1 MTGLYPIPTTR
12 ISNQLVQLRLQ
23 SQLSSD
29 QLDIL
34 RLQSQVST
42 GRRIISPSEDSPAAQ
57 RAISLQRLLELKAQA
72 RVNLDASQ
80 SYLDATDVAVAR
92 VTDLLNQVRSTAL
105 GVSDSTASDVQRRA
119 AAAEVRQAIDQL
131 VDIGNQSFR
140 GRYLFGGSRF
150 TQQPFLVDGKHVVF
164 QGNEQ
169 ELRSFADLDLPTV
182 TNLPGND
189 VFGALSSRVR
199 GSVDL
204 NPIVTR
210 ETRIAD
216 LNGGAGVRLGSIG
229 VSDGASL
236 RVVDLSRAATLG
248 DVADLLAANPPAGRT
263 LTARVTATGLQL
275 QLDSAG
281 GGNLTVHEVGSGT
294 TAAELGIGNTLGAGV
309 GVLTGNDLNPQLA
322 LTTQLRDVL
331 GSRATAV
338 LNSPGDDNDLV
349 FEALLRGSDL
359 NGLRVQYVDDDL
371 LRAAPGL
378 TAGGEFST
386 YSATPTA
393 AQAALP
399 LSGFGNNL
407 VLTAA
412 TGGTALNGVRI
423 ELVDAGAIGDAAT
436 VSYDGLAKR
445 LTLGIDGGGATSVQ
459 ALVNAINAQG
469 VFTAAHDPSD
479 SADGGFNPAALV
491 QASDIGVVSGDTGN
505 SGGDANTIFI
515 HVDPGASTAANVLA
529 ALEANSQITGLFA
542 VRLDER
548 DRLSTAFPGA
558 GFIAGGGVAV
568 AAGGS
573 GIEPDL
579 ASGLQIQNGGKTY
592 LIDVSGATTVEDLL
606 NTLNGSPAQLL
617 AELDDNGTGIRI
629 RSRLSGG
636 DFAIGENGGNTA
648 EHLGVRSFTADN
660 FLADLNYG
668 RGVTPIAGT
677 DFTIR
682 RNDGLDLAIDI
693 NGAITVGDVIERIN
707 NHPNNLDPA
716 TRVIARLAV
725 QGNGIELVDDNPVGG
740 GVLQVID
747 AFGSDVAVDLG
758 LITPGQNNAAA
769 QAATPAAASLNFLP
783 PFQLNSGLR
792 ITAAQPGSG
801 LNDVEIVFQNGL
813 SGDLATA
820 TLDSLNRQLVLQID
834 PSATTAS
841 TVLAAINAEG
851 TFSAVLDLS
860 GDPTNDGGG
869 LVGTIGVVGQTAGGS
884 PQLLTGRDPNPLEVD
899 GVYNS
904 LIRLHDAL
912 VGNDLSALERAFKLL
927 DQDLA
932 RITFARAE
940 IGASSQALDTLRG
953 RLEDEDIQL
962 RASLSNE
969 IDVDFTKAVS
979 DLAARQASLQA
990 SLQLAAQSL
999 QLTLLDFL

>member
-1 MTGLYPIPTTR
+1 MAGLYPIPTTR
-12 ISNQLVQLRLQ
+12 VSNQLVQLRLQ

-42 GRRIISPSEDSPAAQ
+42 GRRIISPSEDAPAAQ

-72 RVNLDASQ
+72 QINLNASQ

-92 VTDLLNQVRSTAL
+92 VTDLLNQVRSSVL
-105 GVSDSTASDVQRRA
+105 GVADSTASDAQRRA
-119 AAAEVRQAIDQL
+119 AAVEVRQAIEQL
-131 VDIGNQSFR
+131 VDTGNQSFR

-150 TQQPFLVDGKHVVF
+150 TQQPFVIDGKHVVF

-169 ELRSFADLDLPTV
+169 ELRSFSDLDLASV
-182 TNLPGND
+182 TNLPGNA

-216 LNGGAGVRLGSIG
+216 LNGGAGVQLGSIG
-229 VSDGASL
+229 VSDGTVL
-236 RVVDLSRAATLG
+236 RVVDLSNAATLG
-248 DVADLLAANPPAGRT
+248 DIADLLAANAPAGRT
-263 LTARVTATGLQL
+263 LTARVTPSGLQL
-275 QLDSAG
+275 QLDAAG
-281 GGNLTVHEVGSGT
+281 GGNLTIHEVGSGT
-294 TAAELGIGNTLGAGV
+294 TAAELGINNTLGV
-309 GVLTGNDLNPQLA
+309 GTGSLTGTDLNPRLS
-322 LTTQLRDVL
+322 LTTQLRDLL

-338 LNSPGDDNDLV
+338 LSSPGDNNDLV
-349 FEALLRGSDL
+349 FEALLRGPDL
-359 NGLRVQYVDDDL
+359 NGLQVQYVDDDL

-378 TAGGEFST
+378 TAGGEFAT
-386 YSATPTA
+386 YSASPTA
-393 AQAALP
+393 AQASLA

-412 TGGTALNGVRI
+412 TGGSLLNGVQI
-423 ELVDAGAIGDAAT
+423 ELVNAGAIGDAAT
-436 VSYDGLAKR
+436 ASYDGLTKR
-445 LTLGIDGGGATSVQ
+445 LTLGIDGGGTTSVQ
-459 ALVNAINAQG
+459 ALINAINVQG

-479 SADGGFNPAALV
+479 PVDGAFNPAALV
-491 QASDIGVVSGDTGN
+491 QAADIGVVSGNTGQ

-515 HVDPGASTAANVLA
+515 HVDPGSSTASNVLA
-529 ALEANSQITGLFA
+529 SVQANSQITALFD

-548 DRLSTAFPGA
+548 DRLSASAPGA
-558 GFIAGGGVAV
+558 GLIVGEAAATAVGGG
-568 AAGGS
+568 

-579 ASGLQIQNGGKTY
+579 SSGLQIQNGGKTY
-592 LIDVSGATTVEDLL
+592 LIDVSGANTLEDLL
-606 NTLNGSPAQLL
+606 NTLNGSPAQVL

-648 EHLGVRSFTADN
+648 AHLGVRSFTADN
-660 FLADLNYG
+660 LLTDLNYG
-668 RGVTPIAGT
+668 RGITPISGT

-682 RNDGLDLAIDI
+682 RNDGVDLAIDI
-693 NGAITVGDVIERIN
+693 NGAITVGDVLERIN
-707 NHPNNLDPA
+707 NHPDNLDPA

-725 QGNGIELVDDNPVGG
+725 QGNGIEIFDDNPVGG
-740 GVLQVID
+740 GTLQVFD
-747 AFGSDVAVDLG
+747 AFGSDVAAELG
-758 LITPGQNNAAA
+758 LIPYGQNSATSSAGISAAVGLNFQPPFHLNTGLRIAAA
-769 QAATPAAASLNFLP
+769 QAGA
-783 PFQLNSGLR
+783 
-792 ITAAQPGSG
+792 G
-801 LNDVEIVFQNGL
+801 LNDVEVVFQSGL

-820 TLDSLNRQLVLQID
+820 TFDSLNRQLVVQID

-841 TVLAAINAEG
+841 TILSAINVEG
-851 TFSAVLDLS
+851 TFSAELDL
-860 GDPTNDGGG
+860 GNDPTNDGS
-869 LVGTIGVVGQTAGGS
+869 GVVGTVGVIGTTAGGAA
-884 PQLLTGRDPNPLEVD
+884 QVLTGRDSNPLEVD
-899 GVYNS
+899 GVFNS
-904 LIRLHDAL
+904 LIRIHDAL
-912 VGNDLSALERAFKLL
+912 EANDLVALERAFQLL
-927 DQDLA
+927 DQDLE
-932 RITFARAE
+932 RVTFARAE
-940 IGASSQALDTLRG
+940 IGSSSRALDTLRG

-962 RASLSNE
+962 QASLSNE

-999 QLTLLDFL
+999 QLTLLDYL